1 MVASNEALYIYLNT
15 NASCENYTKVII
27 DPVTLWA
34 IPGDSALAD
43 LDLEDQ
49 KMLLAL
55 AWKSLEDI
63 MNKGK
68 FEVVNETGPGVMRV
82 RAAITEA
89 TKSKVMVANV
99 LAVVPVVWIGATVW
113 GMGTGKWSFLG
124 ELSAELELLDAETEE
139 RLLAGVDKVVGRLG
153 GNIDPRERWGDVV
166 DAFKV
171 WRDRLGQRMESCRET
186 GSFVMPEDERMWI
199 ERTIDYVSP

>member
-1 MVASNEALYIYLNT
+1 M
-15 NASCENYTKVII
+15 
-27 DPVTLWA
+27 
-34 IPGDSALAD
+34 
-43 LDLEDQ
+43 
-49 KMLLAL
+49 
-55 AWKSLEDI
+55 
-63 MNKGK
+63 
-68 FEVVNETGPGVMRV
+68 VNETGPGVIRV
-82 RAAITEA
+82 RAAIAEG

-99 LAVVPVVWIGATVW
+99 LEVVPVVWIGATVW

-124 ELSAELELLDAETEE
+124 ELSAEIELLDAETEE